1 MPSYA
6 SKIITVGIVS
16 ILAYKGLVHKRIS
29 AVTIVTV
36 INLVNESV
44 PIVLIFVWLPR
55 IGIHFLTNSFSANI
69 EMMARI

>member
-1 MPSYA
+1 M
-6 SKIITVGIVS
+6 
-16 ILAYKGLVHKRIS
+16 
-29 AVTIVTV
+29 TV